1 MKLTDLFKKG
11 KEIKKERKDFLKVLE
26 KVSREHGSLLQ
37 GRQDINSLLQG
48 KQGRDSLTI
57 SEVYTLRNYAK
68 IRTRLDIDEDLLS
81 DEELAWKI
89 LYSTYN
95 DAYRKHMDPEALSK
109 VDQAEKDMYY
119 LNLFKAWM
127 EKFIAL
133 ARETNNLFNK
143 QLEYFEIHFKDSEYR
158 KKEETY
164 GKLMISKEKTK
175 EERLKYAEL
184 ILQLSKNYREQLV
197 SPLSNLNEELQV
209 KIHELEHPDMKSLMD
224 LDSAQEIKELY
235 FIFRE
240 LYFNNIPIVNR
251 IINGSEWDEMLP
263 KSVIEDKD
271 GEERQWPKAVVEYM
285 AESTMLSNQAI
296 TKIPALDKKRK
307 KLSEGI
313 DPKSNKNDKI

>member
-1 MKLTDLFKKG
+1 MKK
-11 KEIKKERKDFLKVLE
+11 RKDFAKTMD
-26 KVSREHGSLLQ
+26 KVSKELGLLLQ
-37 GRQDINSLLQG
+37 GRQDINSLMQG
-48 KQGRDSLTI
+48 KQGRENFTSL
-57 SEVYTLRNYAK
+57 EVYTLRNYAK
-68 IRTRLDIDEDLLS
+68 IRTRLDINDDLLT

-89 LYSTYN
+89 LYSTFN
-95 DAYRKHMDPEALSK
+95 DAYRNSMDPEALSK
-109 VDQAEKDMYY
+109 VDQAEKDIYY

-127 EKFIAL
+127 EKFITV
-133 ARETNNLFNK
+133 AREINVLFDK

-197 SPLSNLNEELQV
+197 SPLSNLNEVLQV

-271 GEERQWPKAVVEYM
+271 GEERQWPKTLIEYM
-285 AESTMLSNQAI
+285 AESTMLSTQAI
-296 TKIPALDKKRK
+296 TKIPELDKKRK
-307 KLSEGI
+307 KLSEGVDLI
-313 DPKSNKNDKI
+313 IA